1 MKGYWARNSWA
12 EGVGGRY
19 QTHLADERGS
29 AAFVDRGKPWC
40 PAVATP
46 KSCVPFE
53 V

>member
-12 EGVGGRY
+12 EGVGGRC

-29 AAFVDRGKPWC
+29 AGFVDQGKSC
-40 PAVATP
+40 AVTTP